1 MRIVLHIS
9 IALVLVVSACGSTEV
24 STEPEIRYG
33 RDVCV
38 QCGMIASE
46 AKFAATYRVDG
57 EDFVFDDIG
66 DLVVHARNA
75 GIELDAEQTW
85 VHDFETEASMVAG
98 DAYFVPT
105 ISVATPMGHGVV
117 AFVNADRA
125 KTFADSLGGQV
136 IAWEALIK
144 LPIVEGRV
152 GAASESFS
160 GEDADE

>member
-66 DLVVHARNA
+66 DLVVRSEEHTS
-75 GIELDAEQTW
+75 ELQS
-85 VHDFETEASMVAG
+85 H
-98 DAYFVPT
+98 
-105 ISVATPMGHGVV
+105 
-117 AFVNADRA
+117 
-125 KTFADSLGGQV
+125 
-136 IAWEALIK
+136 
-144 LPIVEGRV
+144 
-152 GAASESFS
+152 
-160 GEDADE
+160 